1 LNKNVQKLLER
12 RYFRGEEESWEE
24 LVERV
29 ANHVAGGDYEK
40 EDQYRELIENRFFIP
55 SSPCLM
61 NAGNVNQLSSCF
73 IVDVEDD
80 TMEDIMRV
88 ATECSKIFQKNGG
101 VGFSLA
107 TLRPNNTELMSSD
120 GKSCGVTGFMEI
132 FDKVADVVTRN
143 NNRKSAIKIDLP
155 VWHPDILEYISIKDD
170 TEKLTRMNI
179 SVMVTDEFME
189 AVENN
194 DMWELVFPNYSWQKA
209 LYDEY
214 WSGDLETWK
223 AVGGELVTY
232 KELPA
237 RELYNRIMEHAH
249 KTGEP
254 GISFKDNMNKDNNL
268 FHKGKIKSTNPC
280 SEFTSIPYNSC
291 NLGSINLLNVFLK
304 SVVEAYR
311 IIHDGHSN
319 CSLNYDEFS
328 REKAFE
334 LAEYFMDEDGNF
346 EMQGQL
352 GHQFYENLGL
362 TVKEAVQFLDDMIS
376 QNELPLDR
384 IQEVTEGS
392 RPVGLGIM
400 GFADFLAMIGVRY
413 GSEKSLEYTHD
424 IFREMERRAKEKS
437 EELGAEH
444 GVYPYFEEGIGLPER
459 RNSHLLSIAPTGS
472 ISIIG
477 EASSGIEPNF
487 GWVQTRRTAEDD
499 LYTTINPVLEF
510 YLDYHGI
517 DKEEAIGQI
526 SANMGTVPADI
537 RNEYNMGHFV
547 VGTEVYPE
555 EHLDVLEK
563 ATEFVDLSI
572 SKTINFPNEASVEDI
587 KDIYMD
593 AWERGIKC
601 VTVYRQGSRD
611 DVVTGGTGGIEEEG
625 ELKRGDIVEAQEEAF
640 SKRFKLQTGCG
651 TLYLNVVF
659 DNAGNIIEVF
669 NTTSNG
675 GCSIFTEATSR
686 LISLALRGGIELEEV
701 LDQLY
706 SPNAC
711 ASYQYRKGKKGDVSM
726 GSNCVSAIA
735 NKLKKYVDKKEDLH
749 TLEEIEEEVK
759 EEESKAKCPECDN
772 YLENKDGC
780 ISCST
785 CGFSKC
791 G

>member
-1 LNKNVQKLLER
+1 MNENVQKLLER
-12 RYFRGEEESWEE
+12 RYFRGEETSWKE

-29 ANHVAGGDYEK
+29 SKYVETSETGTNWHHSLLES
-40 EDQYRELIENRFFIP
+40 RFFIP

-155 VWHPDILEYISIKDD
+155 VWHPDILDYISIKDD

-189 AVENN
+189 AVKN
-194 DMWELVFPNYSWQKA
+194 DEMWELVFPNFTWQKS

-214 WSGDLETWK
+214 WHGDLESWL

-232 KELPA
+232 KEMPA
-237 RELYNRIMEHAH
+237 RELYNEIMEHAH

-254 GISFKDNMNKDNNL
+254 GISFKDNMNVDNNL
-268 FHKGKIKSTNPC
+268 HHKGTIKSTNPC

-291 NLGSINLLNVFLK
+291 NLGSINILNIFLK
-304 SVVEAYR
+304 SVIEAYNVQYNGM
-311 IIHDGHSN
+311 DGYSIT
-319 CSLNYDEFS
+319 YTEFS
-328 REKAFE
+328 RERAFE
-334 LAEYFMDEDGNF
+334 LAEYYMDDEGNF
-346 EMQGQL
+346 EMSGILGQIFFDNIERVV
-352 GHQFYENLGL
+352 HQ
-362 TVKEAVQFLDDMIS
+362 AVGFLDDMITS
-376 QNELPLDR
+376 NELPLDR

-392 RPVGLGIM
+392 RPIGLGIM

-413 GSEKSLEYTHD
+413 GTKKSLEFTED
-424 IFREMERRAKEKS
+424 IFREMKIRANEKS
-437 EELGAEH
+437 EELGRER
-444 GVYPYFEEGIGLPER
+444 GVYPYFEEGIGIPER

-487 GWVQTRRTAEDD
+487 GWVQTRRTAEND

-517 DKEEAIGQI
+517 DKEEAIAQI
-526 SANMGTVPADI
+526 SENMGVIPVDM
-537 RNEYNMGHFV
+537 RREYNMEHLV

-555 EHLDVLEK
+555 QHLDVLEV
-563 ATEFVDLSI
+563 ATRHVDLSI
-572 SKTINFPNEASVEDI
+572 SKTINFQNEASVEDI
-587 KDIYMD
+587 KDIYMQ

-625 ELKRGDIVEAQEEAF
+625 ELKRGDVVEAQEEAF

-659 DNAGNIIEVF
+659 DDEGNIIEVF

-686 LISLALRGGIELEEV
+686 LISLALRGGIDLEVV

-726 GSNCVSAIA
+726 GSNCASAIA
-735 NKLKKYVDKKEDLH
+735 NKLKRYVDNKEDLH
-749 TLEEIEEEVK
+749 TLEDIEEEIEK
-759 EEESKAKCPECDN
+759 ESSKPKCPECGN

-780 ISCST
+780 VSCSV
-785 CGFSKC
+785 CGWSKC